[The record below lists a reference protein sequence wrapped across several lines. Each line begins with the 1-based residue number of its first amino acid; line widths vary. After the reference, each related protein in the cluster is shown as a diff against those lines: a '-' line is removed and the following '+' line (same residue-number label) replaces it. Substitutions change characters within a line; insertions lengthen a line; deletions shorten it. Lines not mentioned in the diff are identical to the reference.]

1 MDNVQKRWWDIWSAL
16 LLLFALWATAL
27 RLEMT
32 GWTGYL
38 NRVELLVTLGYFIGV
53 MLGASVFHKTVVRW
67 LALAYSMFFLPW
79 QLATIIGGEPSWVLR
94 VITVLERSLDS
105 LNLFLLN
112 RPAPDT
118 TLFLLIMCSLFW
130 ALGLTGG
137 YMLVR
142 YGKPWIPLILTGMT
156 LFAIDFNDPALASSH
171 SFTGLFVLFSLLLM
185 GRLHYLRSQR
195 TWMDEGVAVEFDTAF
210 TINRSMIIGGLLLV
224 VAAWNIPVVYASL
237 SPGTPANQEF
247 MERWNR
253 FRDRASNAFAGLETS
268 VVYVYDSYQTTMSL
282 GTGTG
287 LGERLLF
294 RVTPSSRP
302 DRFHFYWRGYS
313 YDFYDGNEWSNT
325 IEGNGVIR
333 PDEWPLAYPEYEGRK
348 QVDFEFQLFN
358 VGIRPVYVPPTL
370 IGLDQQVRYVVDE
383 IGDGYVDLIGV
394 VADPS
399 IRPQTAFQA
408 QSLIA
413 VPTVNQ
419 LREAGTEYP
428 DWIDRYLQLPED
440 MPDSIRQLA
449 QQVVSEEKN
458 PYYQVQL
465 ITQYLRDSIEYQ
477 EVIDEPPPDVD
488 VIEWFLFDYRKGFCN
503 YYATAEILM
512 LRSLGIPARIAVGF
526 AEGVFQEEENF
537 YEVREKESHAWPEV
551 FFPGI
556 GWVEFEP
563 TASLPM
569 QERVEILQTDDNERS
584 SSEPFFPDNR
594 PIMDIEAIEE
604 LYGRPGEDSMFMDET
619 LPPDAR
625 NSYLIWVIL
634 IMGVVTTTLW
644 LLIKRYPVWFSE
656 PIPLKVERGLHVV
669 GLKPPKILWLWARHM
684 ELHPMERMFSHLA
697 WMLRLIRNQPN
708 IGTTPTERVAFLIS
722 VVPEAHGPANVLLDQ
737 YQLAVYSPHPFN
749 LTQAR
754 KAYME
759 LWRLVSIAAT
769 RRIVKWLPG

>member
-1 MDNVQKRWWDIWSAL
+1 MENVHKRWWDIWSAM

-38 NRVELLVTLGYFIGV
+38 NRVELLVTLGYIFGV
-53 MLGASVFHKTVVRW
+53 MLGTSVFHKSVVRW
-67 LALAYSMFFLPW
+67 LALAFSLFFLPW
-79 QLATIIGGEPSWVLR
+79 QLATTIGGELSWTLR
-94 VITVLERSLDS
+94 VLTVIERSLDS

-118 TLFLLIMCSLFW
+118 TLFLMVMCSVFW
-130 ALGLTGG
+130 FLGLTGG

-142 YGKPWIPLILTGMT
+142 YGKPWVPLILTGMT
-156 LFAIDFNDPALASSH
+156 LFAIDFNDPALSSSH
-171 SFTGLFVLFSLLLM
+171 SFTGLFILFSLLLM
-185 GRLHYLRSQR
+185 GRLHYLHSQR
-195 TWMDEGVAVEFDTAF
+195 SWVDEGVAVEFDTAF
-210 TINRSMIIGGLLLV
+210 TINRSMIIGGVLLV
-224 VAAWNIPVVYASL
+224 IAAWNIPVVYASL

-247 MERWNR
+247 MERWSR

-302 DRFHFYWRGYS
+302 DHFHFYWRGYS
-313 YDFYDGNEWSNT
+313 YDFYDGNEWSST
-325 IEGNGVIR
+325 IEGIGVIR
-333 PDEWPLAYPEYEGRK
+333 PEEWPLAYPEYDGRK

-358 VGIRPVYVPPTL
+358 VGIRPVYVPSAL
-370 IGLDQQVRYVVDE
+370 IGLDQQTNYLVDE
-383 IGDGYVDLIGV
+383 IGEGYVDLIGV
-394 VADPS
+394 VAEPS
-399 IRPQTAFQA
+399 IRPQTVFQA
-408 QSLIA
+408 QSLVA
-413 VPTVNQ
+413 VPTANQ

-428 DWIDRYLQLPED
+428 DWTDRYLQLPD
-440 MPDSIRQLA
+440 NMPDSIRQLA
-449 QQVVSEEKN
+449 QQVVSEETN
-458 PYYQVQL
+458 PYIQVQL

-477 EVIDEPPPDVD
+477 EIIDEPPRGVD

-526 AEGVFQEEENF
+526 AEGVYQDDENF

-551 FFPGI
+551 FFPGV

-569 QERVEILQTDDNERS
+569 QERVEISPDEEKHPS
-584 SSEPFFPDNR
+584 SSPFFPDNR
-594 PIMDIEAIEE
+594 PIMDIDAIEE
-604 LYGRPGEDSMFMDET
+604 MYARPSENAVVMDESIT
-619 LPPDAR
+619 PDTQ
-625 NSYLIWVIL
+625 NYYLVWGIFLLVVIAA
-634 IMGVVTTTLW
+634 IVW
-644 LLIKRYPVWFSE
+644 LLFLRYPAWFFE
-656 PIPLKVERGLHVV
+656 PIPLKLERGFHVV
-669 GLKPPKILWLWARHM
+669 GLKPPKILWRWARYM
-684 ELHPMERMFSHLA
+684 ELHPLERMFSHIS
-697 WMLRLIRNQPN
+697 WMLRLIQNQP
-708 IGTTPTERVAFLIS
+708 ITGTTPTERVTNLVSLI
-722 VVPEAHGPANVLLDQ
+722 PEAQDPASILLDQ

-749 LTQAR
+749 LFQAR
-754 KAYME
+754 KAYIH